1 LLRVAVVVAPQ
12 ILAVAALAVFAPQL
26 ILLSQQ
32 GQQLQLPLAL
42 VAPARRQ
49 DQMERKQKAT
59 LLCFLPLHQTV
70 GDMRHQM
77 VKALMLHRLVPA
89 VALVEMLEMEMQLVN
104 LVRQDKE
111 VLAEI
116 V

>member
-1 LLRVAVVVAPQ
+1 L
-12 ILAVAALAVFAPQL
+12 ALAV
-26 ILLSQQ
+26 
-32 GQQLQLPLAL
+32 LAQ
-42 VAPARRQ
+42 RQ
-49 DQMERKQKAT
+49 DQMERKQKAAP
-59 LLCFLPLHQTV
+59 LLFLLLHQTV

-89 VALVEMLEMEMQLVN
+89 AARVEMLEMEMQLGN

-111 VLAEI
+111 VLAGI